1 MSILHEICNRHSKWI
16 RMAQKFDCDNAEDL
30 VQEMYLKIHNL
41 NPTEVNEVYIYRTI
55 KSIFLDDYRKKKL
68 TAFPLRGGDIPDI
81 EDEDE
86 DEIEDELELSE
97 IPLTCTELLV
107 LKKLYGYTTENA
119 DTLQITIHKG
129 KSLLSISKEV
139 NLPYKRLYT
148 ALLTAKKKIYEYRIR
163 RHNQVDNGVL

>member
-16 RMAQKFDCDNAEDL
+16 RMAQKFDYDNAEDL

-81 EDEDE
+81 ADES
-86 DEIEDELELSE
+86 EIEDELELSE

-119 DTLQITIHKG
+119 ETLQITIHKG

-163 RHNQVDNGVL
+163 RYSESNNGVL

>member
-1 MSILHEICNRHSKWI
+1 MSILHEICKGHIKWV
-16 RMAQKFDCDNAEDL
+16 RMAQKFDYDNAEDL

-55 KSIFLDDYRKKKL
+55 KSIFLDDYKKKKL

-81 EDEDE
+81 ADES
-86 DEIEDELELSE
+86 EIQDELELSK

-119 DTLQITIHKG
+119 ETLQITIHKG
-129 KSLLSISKEV
+129 KSLLSISKEIGK
-139 NLPYKRLYT
+139 PYKRLYT

-163 RHNQVDNGVL
+163 RHSQKDNGVL

>member
-1 MSILHEICNRHSKWI
+1 MSILLEICDWHSKWV
-16 RMAQKFDCDNAEDL
+16 RMAQKFDYDNAEDL

-41 NPTEVNEVYIYRTI
+41 DPTEVNEVYIYRTI
-55 KSIFLDDYRKKKL
+55 KSIFVDDHKKKKILTAPLNGKEAYNIEDDYN
-68 TAFPLRGGDIPDI
+68 
-81 EDEDE
+81 EDADFQ
-86 DEIEDELELSE
+86 ISE

-107 LKKLYGYTTENA
+107 VQKLYGYTTENA
-119 DTLQITIHKG
+119 ETLQITIHKG

-163 RHNQVDNGVL
+163 RYCEKDNGAL

>member
-1 MSILHEICNRHSKWI
+1 MSALQEICNRHSKWI
-16 RMAQKFDCDNAEDL
+16 RMAQKFDYDNAEDL

-81 EDEDE
+81 EDES
-86 DEIEDELELSE
+86 EIEDELKLSE

-107 LKKLYGYTTENA
+107 IQKLYGYTTENA

-139 NLPYKRLYT
+139 NLPYKRLYR

-163 RHNQVDNGVL
+163 RYREKNNGVL

>member
-1 MSILHEICNRHSKWI
+1 MSVLQEICNRHSKWV
-16 RMAQKFDCDNAEDL
+16 RMAQKFDYDNAEDL

-41 NPTEVNEVYIYRTI
+41 NPTEVNEFYIYRTI

-81 EDEDE
+81 ADES
-86 DEIEDELELSE
+86 EIEDELELSE

-129 KSLLSISKEV
+129 KSLLSIAKEV

-163 RHNQVDNGVL
+163 RYGEKDNRVF

>member
-1 MSILHEICNRHSKWI
+1 MSILLEICNRHSKWV
-16 RMAQKFDCDNAEDL
+16 RMAQKFDYDNAEDL

-81 EDEDE
+81 EDES
-86 DEIEDELELSE
+86 EIEDELEFSK

-119 DTLQITIHKG
+119 ETLQITIHKG
-129 KSLLSISKEV
+129 KSLLSISKEIGK
-139 NLPYKRLYT
+139 PYKTLYK
-148 ALLTAKKKIYEYRIR
+148 ALLTAKKKIYEYRISI
-163 RHNQVDNGVL
+163 HSKANK

>member
-1 MSILHEICNRHSKWI
+1 MSVLKEICNRHSKWI
-16 RMAQKFDCDNAEDL
+16 RMAQKFDYDNAEDL

-55 KSIFLDDYRKKKL
+55 KSIFLDDYKKKKL

-81 EDEDE
+81 ADES
-86 DEIEDELELSE
+86 EIEDELKLSE

-119 DTLQITIHKG
+119 ETLQITIHKG
-129 KSLLSISKEV
+129 KSLLSISKEIGK
-139 NLPYKRLYT
+139 PYKTLYK
-148 ALLTAKKKIYEYRIR
+148 ALLKAKKKIYEYRIR
-163 RHNQVDNGVL
+163 RYSEKNNGVL

>member
-1 MSILHEICNRHSKWI
+1 MSILLEICNRHSKWV
-16 RMAQKFDCDNAEDL
+16 RMAQKFDYDNAEDL

-55 KSIFLDDYRKKKL
+55 KSIFLDDYKKKKL

-81 EDEDE
+81 ADES
-86 DEIEDELELSE
+86 EIQDELELSE

-129 KSLLSISKEV
+129 KSLLSIAKEV

-163 RHNQVDNGVL
+163 RYSEKDNRVL

>member
-1 MSILHEICNRHSKWI
+1 MSILLEICNRHSKWI
-16 RMAQKFDCDNAEDL
+16 RMAQKFDYDNAEDL

-55 KSIFLDDYRKKKL
+55 KSIFLDDYKKKKL

-81 EDEDE
+81 ADES
-86 DEIEDELELSE
+86 EIEDELELSK

-119 DTLQITIHKG
+119 ETLQITIHKG
-129 KSLLSISKEV
+129 KSLLSISKEIGK
-139 NLPYKRLYT
+139 PYKTLYK
-148 ALLTAKKKIYEYRIR
+148 ALLTAKKKIYEYRTR
-163 RHNQVDNGVL
+163 RHSESNNGVL

>member
-1 MSILHEICNRHSKWI
+1 MSILLEICNRHSKWV
-16 RMAQKFDCDNAEDL
+16 RMAQKFDYDNAEDL
-30 VQEMYLKIHNL
+30 VQEMYLKIYNL
-41 NPTEVNEVYIYRTI
+41 NPSEVNEFYIYRTI

-86 DEIEDELELSE
+86 IEDELEFSK

-119 DTLQITIHKG
+119 ETLQITIHKG
-129 KSLLSISKEV
+129 KSLLSISKEIGKS
-139 NLPYKRLYT
+139 YKTLYK

-163 RHNQVDNGVL
+163 RYGETDNGVL

>member
-1 MSILHEICNRHSKWI
+1 MSVLHEICNRHSKWV
-16 RMAQKFDCDNAEDL
+16 RMAQKFDYDNAEDL
-30 VQEMYLKIHNL
+30 VQEMYLKIHAL
-41 NPTEVNEVYIYRTI
+41 NPTEVNDYYIYRTI
-55 KSIFLDDYRKKKL
+55 KSIFIDDYKKKKIL

-86 DEIEDELELSE
+86 IEDDLDFSK

-119 DTLQITIHKG
+119 ETLQITIHKG
-129 KSLLSISKEV
+129 KSLLSIAKEV

-148 ALLTAKKKIYEYRIR
+148 ALLTAKKKIYEYRTR
-163 RHNQVDNGVL
+163 RHIQKDNGVL

>member
-1 MSILHEICNRHSKWI
+1 MSILQEICKGHSKWV
-16 RMAQKFDCDNAEDL
+16 RMAQKFDYDNAEDL

-55 KSIFLDDYRKKKL
+55 KSIFVDEYKKKKL

-81 EDEDE
+81 ADES
-86 DEIEDELELSE
+86 EIEDELELSE

-129 KSLLSISKEV
+129 KSLLSIAKEV

-163 RHNQVDNGVL
+163 RYSEKDNGVL

>member
-1 MSILHEICNRHSKWI
+1 MSVLLEICNRHSKWI
-16 RMAQKFDCDNAEDL
+16 RMAQKFDYDNAEDL

-81 EDEDE
+81 EDES
-86 DEIEDELELSE
+86 EIEDELEFSK

-119 DTLQITIHKG
+119 ETLQITIHKG
-129 KSLLSISKEV
+129 KSLLSISKEIGK
-139 NLPYKRLYT
+139 PYKTLYK
-148 ALLTAKKKIYEYRIR
+148 ALLTAKKKIYEYRISI
-163 RHNQVDNGVL
+163 HSKADK

>member
-1 MSILHEICNRHSKWI
+1 MSVLQEICNRHSKWM
-16 RMAQKFDCDNAEDL
+16 RMAQKFDYDNAEDL

-55 KSIFLDDYRKKKL
+55 KSIFLDDYKKKKL

-81 EDEDE
+81 EDES
-86 DEIEDELELSE
+86 EIQDELELSE

-119 DTLQITIHKG
+119 ETLQITIHKG
-129 KSLLSISKEV
+129 KSLLSISKEIGK
-139 NLPYKRLYT
+139 PYKTLYK
-148 ALLTAKKKIYEYRIR
+148 ALLTAKKKIYEYRISI
-163 RHNQVDNGVL
+163 HSKANK

>member
-1 MSILHEICNRHSKWI
+1 MSILQEICKGHSKWV
-16 RMAQKFDCDNAEDL
+16 RMAQKFDYENAEDL

-55 KSIFLDDYRKKKL
+55 KSIFVDDYKRKKL
-68 TAFPLRGGDIPDI
+68 TTFPLRGGDIPEI
-81 EDEDE
+81 PDESE
-86 DEIEDELELSE
+86 NKDELELSQ

-119 DTLQITIHKG
+119 DTLQITVHKG

-139 NLPYKRLYT
+139 ELSYMVLYR
-148 ALLTAKKKIYEYRIR
+148 ALKTAKKKIYEYRTR
-163 RHNQVDNGVL
+163 RYCEKDNRIL

>member
-1 MSILHEICNRHSKWI
+1 MSVLHEICNRHSKWV
-16 RMAQKFDCDNAEDL
+16 RMAQKFDYDNAEDL

-68 TAFPLRGGDIPDI
+68 TAFPLRGCDIPDI

-86 DEIEDELELSE
+86 DEDELELSE

-139 NLPYKRLYT
+139 NIPYKRLYT
-148 ALLTAKKKIYEYRIR
+148 ALLTAKQKIYEYRIR
-163 RHNQVDNGVL
+163 RYSGKDNGVL

>member
-1 MSILHEICNRHSKWI
+1 MSILLEICNRHSKWI
-16 RMAQKFDCDNAEDL
+16 RMAQKFDYDNAEDL

-81 EDEDE
+81 ADES
-86 DEIEDELELSE
+86 EIQDELELSE

-129 KSLLSISKEV
+129 KSLLSISKEIGK
-139 NLPYKRLYT
+139 PYKALYK
-148 ALLTAKKKIYEYRIR
+148 ALLTAKKKIYEHRISIR
-163 RHNQVDNGVL
+163 G

>member
-1 MSILHEICNRHSKWI
+1 MSILQEICNRHSKWI
-16 RMAQKFDCDNAEDL
+16 RMAQKFDYDNAEDL
-30 VQEMYLKIHNL
+30 VQEMYLKIYNL
-41 NPTEVNEVYIYRTI
+41 NPTEVNEFYIYRTI

-81 EDEDE
+81 EDE

-129 KSLLSISKEV
+129 KSLLSISKEIGK
-139 NLPYKRLYT
+139 PYSALYK
-148 ALLTAKKKIYEYRIR
+148 ALLKAKQKIYEYRIR
-163 RHNQVDNGVL
+163 RHSQKDNGVI

>member
-1 MSILHEICNRHSKWI
+1 MSILHEICKGHIKWV
-16 RMAQKFDCDNAEDL
+16 RMAQKFDYDNAEDL

-41 NPTEVNEVYIYRTI
+41 NPIKVNEVYIYRTI
-55 KSIFLDDYRKKKL
+55 KSIFVDEYKKKKL
-68 TAFPLRGGDIPDI
+68 TAFPLHGGDVPEIA
-81 EDEDE
+81 DESE
-86 DEIEDELELSE
+86 AGEELELSE

-139 NLPYKRLYT
+139 NLPYKKLYT
-148 ALLTAKKKIYEYRIR
+148 SLSTAKKKIYEYRIR
-163 RHNQVDNGVL
+163 RFSEKDNGVL